1 MTVVYIVTPQN
12 DSGNSTGKDLLEME
26 DPLMI
31 WNSHHS
37 LVITLQVKVYFPRGN
52 KYLPIKGAEIIY
64 LDYIFDHHFL
74 MVLR

>member
-31 WNSHHS
+31 LHEWVGAPETGSG
-37 LVITLQVKVYFPRGN
+37 PRSWVMLHTFGCP
-52 KYLPIKGAEIIY
+52 PIIMGRDQSEG
-64 LDYIFDHHFL
+64 LSEGWGL
-74 MVLR
+74 